1 LSQTQRQKLRKAK
14 VAAEEGLSS
23 QFQRVINLSKGG
35 SRLTN
40 ELTEEIMTAIRSH
53 PGPDRVYVFLFGG
66 NNLRK
71 TIKPILEVARV
82 VSRFCRIM
90 VEAQKAGIRVLLCG
104 TIPDTRLLVDV
115 KLKLLDEAL
124 KDLDMGPGNNFLA
137 IIFNYF

>member
-1 LSQTQRQKLRKAK
+1 L
-14 VAAEEGLSS
+14 G
-23 QFQRVINLSKGG
+23 
-35 SRLTN
+35 
-40 ELTEEIMTAIRSH
+40 
-53 PGPDRVYVFLFGG
+53 
-66 NNLRK
+66 K